1 MIRIKILL
9 TIIVLA
15 IVIIF
20 VTPAIVGP
28 ILCHRITVE
37 LNEKYTDYIFKIDKV
52 QWSLIPSK
60 VKLEKIIISLKVEHG
75 GASDIIGEIA
85 SIQFTG
91 IKLINAIFKNKYEI
105 DEVIISNSHLEGKV
119 PFSNN
124 EKRQTVSS
132 IKIHIGNLL
141 FDQINLSLKDSS
153 SAQRFSVNDGI
164 LKIVDLDIEKLD
176 TFGIFNHFDFE
187 AKQMLLVSAD
197 SFYTYKTEG
206 IVYSDSIKTLSIEGF
221 YIAPNYTEYEF
232 TARHQYETDR
242 IEAVFSHI
250 YIHRFP
256 VVDYFKS
263 GNLISSYVEVGNME
277 LNVFRDKRKADSNL
291 KRPAFQDVIYN
302 YPSLLHIDSI
312 DINNGNITYTEHA
325 EKANEPG
332 KISLNKLNS
341 RIYNLT
347 NDTIFKTTDA
357 SLEIKSQALLMGK
370 SKMTVLLKA
379 KLFDKLNT
387 FSMNG
392 TLGEIDIKELNPLLE
407 KNALIY
413 ANSGK
418 INKMSFNFTANDI
431 KSTGQVIMLY
441 NGLNLTVKNKKTDGT
456 TAIKERILSFIAN
469 EKAWN
474 SNPTPGDRV
483 RVGIIDYNRDPN
495 KFIVNYCLQSIVSG
509 IKSSIIKK
517 SLIFKKNKNK
527 KNFIQRIFSNVS

>member
-1 MIRIKILL
+1 
-9 TIIVLA
+9 
-15 IVIIF
+15 
-20 VTPAIVGP
+20 
-28 ILCHRITVE
+28 
-37 LNEKYTDYIFKIDKV
+37 
-52 QWSLIPSK
+52 
-60 VKLEKIIISLKVEHG
+60 
-75 GASDIIGEIA
+75 
-85 SIQFTG
+85 
-91 IKLINAIFKNKYEI
+91 
-105 DEVIISNSHLEGKV
+105 
-119 PFSNN
+119 
-124 EKRQTVSS
+124 
-132 IKIHIGNLL
+132 
-141 FDQINLSLKDSS
+141 
-153 SAQRFSVNDGI
+153 
-164 LKIVDLDIEKLD
+164 
-176 TFGIFNHFDFE
+176 
-187 AKQMLLVSAD
+187 
-197 SFYTYKTEG
+197 
-206 IVYSDSIKTLSIEGF
+206 
-221 YIAPNYTEYEF
+221 
-232 TARHQYETDR
+232 
-242 IEAVFSHI
+242 
-250 YIHRFP
+250 
-256 VVDYFKS
+256 
-263 GNLISSYVEVGNME
+263 VGNME